1 MLMSEQICLTA
12 LLTLPKQQQLKIV
25 ERLQQSNQQQ
35 EDLTTSNES
44 NGPVSVKKEKLLQ
57 RLASLTTTARMAI
70 LAAAIEQKAIQA
82 DTQELKDIE
91 QEVKDSLRFLNNKI
105 FTADKV
111 SEARKRLKSKLD
123 ALNGNKS

>member
-1 MLMSEQICLTA
+1 MSEQICLTA
-12 LLTLPKQQQLKIV
+12 LLTLPKQQQLKMV
-25 ERLQQSNQQQ
+25 ERLQQSNQQK

-57 RLASLTTTARMAI
+57 RLASLTPTARMAI

>member
-12 LLTLPKQQQLKIV
+12 LLTLPKQQQLKMV
-25 ERLQQSNQQQ
+25 ERLQQSNQQK

-57 RLASLTTTARMAI
+57 RLASLTPTARMAI